1 MKLGNDCIWRETM
14 KRTGREYGI
23 SSYIVSAYAKF
34 EGGGYREYLKC
45 RPDRQITYASF
56 YMCKKAA
63 VQRAILE
70 FG

>member
-1 MKLGNDCIWRETM
+1 M
-14 KRTGREYGI
+14 KRTGREYRRN
-23 SSYIVSAYAKF
+23 SYIVSAYARF

-45 RPDRQITYASF
+45 CPDRQITYVSF
-56 YMCKKAA
+56 HMRKNAA

>member
-1 MKLGNDCIWRETM
+1 M
-14 KRTGREYGI
+14 KRAGREYEI
-23 SSYIVSAYAKF
+23 SSYIVSACAGF

-56 YMCKKAA
+56 HMYKKAA